1 MMEPTAPKEN
11 EAVAIIRCEDY
22 EQERV
27 AQAIR
32 RLISLLGGMERFVK
46 PGQRVLVKPNLLVP
60 RAVEKAV
67 LTDPS
72 IILAVC
78 RMVLEAGAQCL
89 VGDGSMGGGTRACL
103 KKLKVLD
110 PLEQMGV
117 ELVDFKETRRQ
128 PGAEGSTYKTFDIAR
143 EVAEAD
149 AVINLP
155 KAKTHCQMMV
165 TLALKNT
172 FGYIVGH
179 RKAGWHLK
187 AGQDYQKF
195 ARMLY
200 DLHYCKPP
208 VLNILDGV
216 IAMEGDGPAG
226 GDPKQLGFIMAGA
239 DAVNLDT
246 VCTQLFRMQ
255 ADQVPILIEAAKS
268 GRYLPIGRIKILGDH
283 WKDFLPK
290 TFEPPATQVGMLG
303 EHIPEWLSRRVRSSM
318 VSHPRPMPD
327 VCVGCALCVKVCP
340 SEAIT
345 LVGELAQVDKKSC
358 IRCYCCM
365 EACPEKA
372 IRVAKGWLGRLLG

>member
-1 MMEPTAPKEN
+1 MMDTAPERN
-11 EAVAIIRCEDY
+11 ATVSIVRCEDY
-22 EQERV
+22 DPDRV
-27 AQAIR
+27 AAAVQ
-32 RLISLLGGMERFVK
+32 RLVDLLGGMSRFVK

-60 RAVEKAV
+60 RVVEKAV

-72 IILAVC
+72 VILAVC
-78 RMVLEAGAQCL
+78 RMVLEAGADCM
-89 VGDGSMGGGTRACL
+89 VGDGSMGGGARACL
-103 KKLKVLD
+103 RKLKVLE
-110 PLEQMGV
+110 PLEDLGV
-117 ELVDFKETRRQ
+117 QVVDFKEIRRQ
-128 PGAEGSTYKTFDIAR
+128 PGAKGSTYKSFDIAR

-149 AVINLP
+149 VVINLP

-200 DLHYCKPP
+200 DLHYCKAP

-226 GDPKQLGFIMAGA
+226 GDAKKLGFIMAGA
-239 DAVNLDT
+239 DAVSLDT
-246 VCTQLFRMQ
+246 VCTHIFRMQ

-268 GRYLPIGRIKILGDH
+268 GRYLPIGRIEILGDN
-283 WKDFLPK
+283 WKGFLPK
-290 TFEPPATQVGMLG
+290 AFKPPATQVGMLG
-303 EHIPEWLSRRVRSSM
+303 EHIPEWLSRWVRSSM

-327 VCVGCALCVKVCP
+327 VCVGCGLCVKVCP

-345 LVGELAQVDKKSC
+345 LVGELAQVAKKSC

-372 IRVAKGWLGRLLG
+372 IRVGKGWLGRLLG